1 MIDDARTH
9 LEIRATTDSVWK
21 SRLMPVLV
29 VLLFITTIGGY
40 FLGKYRAEVDWQVA
54 VEALDVLKKDY
65 SRTMQE
71 NTRLKESLE
80 FEKAKSTRDVQI
92 KRQAYD
98 EIAQTLASTSK
109 EVASLKENIR
119 FYESIIE
126 GAEKKQGLQIKN
138 VSLQADGTPG
148 QYKYQVIIV
157 NSNYGKNKS
166 KGKLAIALEGL
177 QEGELKTINI
187 TAGKDAE
194 DTPLLFKYFQRVDGY
209 INVPDTFQPQRVHV
223 MARLSGKKAVKIE
236 KWYTWDKLLN
246 STEPDT
252 D

>member
-29 VLLFITTIGGY
+29 VLFFITTIGGY

-54 VEALDVLKKDY
+54 VEALNVLEKDY

-138 VSLQADGTPG
+138 VSLQADGTTG

-166 KGKLAIALEGL
+166 EGKLALKLEGL

-209 INVPDTFQPQRVHV
+209 ITVPDTFQPQRVHV

-236 KWYTWDKLLN
+236 KWYTWDRLLN

>member
-21 SRLMPVLV
+21 SRLMPMLV

-54 VEALDVLKKDY
+54 VEALNVLEKDY

-138 VSLQADGTPG
+138 VSLQADGTTG
-148 QYKYQVIIV
+148 Q
-157 NSNYGKNKS
+157 
-166 KGKLAIALEGL
+166 
-177 QEGELKTINI
+177 
-187 TAGKDAE
+187 
-194 DTPLLFKYFQRVDGY
+194 
-209 INVPDTFQPQRVHV
+209 
-223 MARLSGKKAVKIE
+223 
-236 KWYTWDKLLN
+236 
-246 STEPDT
+246 
-252 D
+252 